1 MPVADDESISTSL
14 DESPDTTPTND
25 AEPKSNVADVDPSY
39 TLLLAVTP
47 EMVKLFAAIVTF
59 VAEEETAL

>member
-25 AEPKSNVADVDPSY
+25 AEPKSKVAEVEPSY

-47 EMVKLFAAIVTF
+47 VIVNGALPIVTD
-59 VAEEETAL
+59 VDVTDP